1 MGYFLHIGAM
11 RSLIVDIDSM
21 AIPPLSVASSRAAI
35 CNAYNNK
42 IMQILCIVKKSHDS
56 RYAEGMANHRV
67 YTMKFVKNPLTIIP
81 TGARIMAQ
89 EILRK
94 RFD

>member
-1 MGYFLHIGAM
+1 
-11 RSLIVDIDSM
+11 
-21 AIPPLSVASSRAAI
+21 
-35 CNAYNNK
+35 
-42 IMQILCIVKKSHDS
+42 MQILCIVKKSHDN
-56 RYAEGMANHRV
+56 RYAKGMANHRV

-81 TGARIMAQ
+81 TGARIMVQ